1 MVEKFDIYMI
11 KTNYKILYICIKKYN
26 LFKFVV
32 LSILHLFISYIYQ
45 HLILILKTRQLKHL

>member
-1 MVEKFDIYMI
+1 MI